1 MKIGFEVDVE
11 LERET
16 WTCARRRRR
25 QSNGG
30 GLERL
35 CIHLR
40 GLLLC

>member
-16 WTCARRRRR
+16 WTCARRR